1 MYLVSACLL
10 GIKCRYDG
18 KTKEN
23 EELMKLAA
31 EGKVIPVC
39 PEQLGGCPTPRS
51 QSEIAGGNG
60 ADVLCGRGRVT
71 AIDGDDVTGHFIKGA
86 EETLKLAH
94 SCGVK
99 KAVLKARSPSCG
111 YGQIYDGTFSGVL
124 KDGNGVTAELLSK
137 NGIEVFTE
145 ENIEALEK

>member
-1 MYLVSACLL
+1 M

-18 KTKEN
+18 GTKKN
-23 EELMKLAA
+23 EALMKLAS
-31 EGKVIPVC
+31 EGKVIPIC

-51 QSEIAGGNG
+51 QSEISGGNG
-60 ADVLCGRGRVT
+60 SDVLCGRCRVT
-71 AIDGDDVTGHFIKGA
+71 TKEGNDVTEHFIKGA
-86 EETLKLAH
+86 EETLKLAL

-111 YGQIYDGTFSGVL
+111 RGQIYDGTFSGVL

>member
-18 KTKEN
+18 GTKKN
-23 EELMKLAA
+23 ETLMKLAS

-39 PEQLGGCPTPRS
+39 PEQLGGCPTPRG
-51 QSEIAGGNG
+51 QSEIAGGSG
-60 ADVLCGRGRVT
+60 VDVLSGGCRVKT
-71 AIDGDDVTGHFIKGA
+71 VDGKDVTEYFIKGA
-86 EETLKLAH
+86 EETLKLAL

-111 YGQIYDGTFSGVL
+111 RGQIYDGTFSGAL
-124 KDGNGVTAELLSK
+124 RAGNGVTSELLSK
-137 NGIEVFTE
+137 NGIDVLTE
-145 ENIEALEK
+145 ENIEALEE

>member
-10 GIKCRYDG
+10 GINCRYDG
-18 KTKEN
+18 GTKRN
-23 EELMKLAA
+23 EALMRLAS
-31 EGKVIPVC
+31 EGRVIPIC

-51 QSEIAGGNG
+51 RSEISGGDG
-60 ADVLCGRGRVT
+60 ADVLCGRCKVIT
-71 AIDGDDVTGHFIKGA
+71 FEGDDVTAHFVKGA
-86 EETLKLAH
+86 EETLRLAL

-111 YGQIYDGTFSGVL
+111 FGQIYDGTFGGVL
-124 KDGNGVTAELLSK
+124 KEGNGVTAELLSK

-145 ENIEALEK
+145 ENMEGLDD

>member
-18 KTKEN
+18 GTKKN
-23 EELMKLAA
+23 ETLMKLAA
-31 EGKVIPVC
+31 KGRVIPVC
-39 PEQLGGCPTPRS
+39 PEQLGGCPTPRY
-51 QSEIAGGNG
+51 QSEIAGGSG
-60 ADVLCGRGRVT
+60 ADVLCGRCHVAAR
-71 AIDGDDVTGHFIKGA
+71 DGHDVTEHFVKGA
-86 EETLKLAH
+86 EETLKLAV

-124 KDGNGVTAELLSK
+124 RDGNGVTAELLSK

>member
-18 KTKEN
+18 GTKKN
-23 EELMKLAA
+23 EILMKLAS

-51 QSEIAGGNG
+51 QSEVTGGTG
-60 ADVLCGRGRVT
+60 ADVLCGRCSVTSREGR
-71 AIDGDDVTGHFIKGA
+71 DVSEYFVKGA
-86 EETLKLAH
+86 EETLKLALA
-94 SCGVK
+94 CGVK

-111 YGQIYDGTFSGVL
+111 FGKIYDGTFSGVL
-124 KDGNGVTAELLSK
+124 KDGNGVAAELLSR
-137 NGIEVFTE
+137 NGIEVFSE
-145 ENIEALEK
+145 ENTEGLEK